1 MPSGK
6 LTYKHTIFA
15 CYAGYMVQALIVNYV
30 PLLYVTFES
39 EFGASLQTLT
49 LLTTVCFGVQIL
61 TDFVASKLVDKI
73 GYRVSVIAAHVFCT
87 LGLCSLSF
95 LPNLIHPTAG
105 LIVSACLYAMGGGLI
120 EVVISPLVEACPTK
134 KKASSM
140 GLLHSFYCWG
150 AYLSS
155 SSLPCCSIW

>member
-1 MPSGK
+1 MPSRK

-120 EVVISPLVEACPTK
+120 GNNMADRIVDAFLNTPFEGGRHQRRVDKIE
-134 KKASSM
+134 
-140 GLLHSFYCWG
+140 G
-150 AYLSS
+150 
-155 SSLPCCSIW
+155 

>member
-105 LIVSACLYAMGGGLI
+105 LIVSL
-120 EVVISPLVEACPTK
+120 
-134 KKASSM
+134 ASM
-140 GLLHSFYCWG
+140 PW
-150 AYLSS
+150 AAD
-155 SSLPCCSIW
+155 